1 MQDELERLSRLI
13 KLSSATI
20 WRIETRGGTKKGSYE
35 GDTVEETLEALEKRY
50 KDLAPDTYILK
61 YRTAKTNE
69 KGQDSEVFVVSKNS
83 KDTQSITPNSQMDSA
98 TLMML
103 MQLVQAQSEMK
114 INMEYMK
121 RDIDELKGKLKEV
134 YEELTD
140 DDPKNDKSAI
150 SKLGELVEQAPKI
163 ANGIKSFKEIA

>member
-1 MQDELERLSRLI
+1 MQNELERLSRLI

-20 WRIETRGGTKKGSYE
+20 WRIETRGGVKKGSYE
-35 GDTVEETLEALEKRY
+35 GSTVDEALEALEKRY
-50 KDLAPDTYILK
+50 NDLAPDTYVLK

-69 KGQDSEVFVVSKNS
+69 KGQDSEVFIVSKS
-83 KDTQSITPNSQMDSA
+83 TKDTPINTTSQMDSS
-98 TLMML
+98 TLLML
-103 MQLVQAQSEMK
+103 MQLVQTQSEMK
-114 INMEYMK
+114 VSMEYMK
-121 RDIDELKGKLKEV
+121 RDIDELKGNLKEI

-163 ANGIKSFKEIA
+163 ANGIKSFKDLN